1 MNFLEDRKIKK
12 IAKAENIKA
21 SDKYFKTIDE
31 TLESLTDK
39 NEKINLRLIWK
50 NSMKLA
56 IAMVVITFVILP
68 NISPKIS
75 YAMQE
80 LPIIGNIVKV
90 ITIRKYFDKE
100 GSSQLDANI
109 PSIKN
114 NDNSISESNKTIND
128 EIKELTQRIINNYYT
143 EKNPDNHISI
153 EINPEIITNTNEW
166 FTLKLAI
173 SQTSASSSI
182 EYKYY
187 HIDKKTD
194 KIVKL
199 SDLFDNDGY
208 KSAIS
213 EEIKKQMIYRM
224 KENKNI
230 VYWFDEESK
239 DWSFRKIDDNQN
251 FYFSENGNIVI
262 VFDKYEVGPGSSG
275 APKFEINKEIYE
287 KYINKNK

>member
-12 IAKAENIKA
+12 IAKDENIKA

-31 TLESLTDK
+31 TLESLMDK
-39 NEKINLRLIWK
+39 NEKINLRPMWK

-56 IAMVVITFVILP
+56 MAMTVLTFVILP

-75 YAMQE
+75 YAVQE

-90 ITIRKYFDKE
+90 ITIRNYFDKE
-100 GSSQLDANI
+100 GCSELDADI

-114 NDNSISESNKTIND
+114 SDNTISESNKIINN
-128 EIKELTQRIINNYYT
+128 EIKELTQRIIDNYYA

-153 EINPEIITNTNEW
+153 EIKPQIITNTNEW

-173 SQTSASSSI
+173 SQTLASSSL

-199 SDLFDNDGY
+199 SDLFANDGY
-208 KSAIS
+208 KNAIS
-213 EEIKKQMIYRM
+213 EEIKKQMISRM

-251 FYFSENGNIVI
+251 FYFSKNGNIVI

-275 APKFEINKEIYE
+275 APEFEINKEIYK
-287 KYINKNK
+287 KYMNKNN

>member
-1 MNFLEDRKIKK
+1 MKLKPWIYKILTNISFEILKRNKNYIDIEENIIESEQEDIDTNLMLWNAVQKLKQPYRTTITLFYYEDMSIKEISQITETSTDAIKK
-12 IAKAENIKA
+12 QL
-21 SDKYFKTIDE
+21 SRGR
-31 TLESLTDK
+31 
-39 NEKINLRLIWK
+39 EK
-50 NSMKLA
+50 
-56 IAMVVITFVILP
+56 LP

-251 FYFSENGNIVI
+251 FYFSEM
-262 VFDKYEVGPGSSG
+262 
-275 APKFEINKEIYE
+275 EIL
-287 KYINKNK
+287 

>member
-12 IAKAENIKA
+12 IAKDENIKA

-39 NEKINLRLIWK
+39 NEKINLRSRWK

-56 IAMVVITFVILP
+56 MAMTVLTFVILS
-68 NISPKIS
+68 NVSPKIS

-80 LPIIGNIVKV
+80 IPIIGNIVKV
-90 ITIRKYFDKE
+90 ITIRNYFDRE
-100 GSSQLDANI
+100 GTSELDANV
-109 PSIKN
+109 PNIKN
-114 NDNSISESNKTIND
+114 SGNIISESNESINED
-128 EIKELTQRIINNYYT
+128 INKLTQRIIDRYYA
-143 EKNPDNHISI
+143 EKNPENHVSV
-153 EINPEIITNTNEW
+153 EINSEIITNTNDW

-173 SQTSASSSI
+173 SQTSASSSL

-199 SDLFDNDGY
+199 SDLFANRGY
-208 KSAIS
+208 KEAIS
-213 EEIKKQMIYRM
+213 EEIKKQMISRM

-239 DWSFRKIDDNQN
+239 DWSFRRIDDNQN
-251 FYFSENGNIVI
+251 FYFSKNGNIVI

-275 APKFEINKEIYE
+275 APEFEIDKEIYT
-287 KYINKNK
+287 KYMF